1 MQRLVGIALVFGL
14 TACTVEKR
22 AQVEADLSKRLS
34 PGCYTVDLF
43 DPYRIEYPAAN
54 VPREVRKFLGVW
66 KNGAWNGRICHD
78 LYVTNAYADGTVDVI
93 DAYGPDRGTGAEA
106 TVFKRKGTVKDGVL
120 SFHSVGSAPVEYQLV
135 GEYLVGKRI
144 DAFGKYEITMSREV
158 GLAEVP
164 IPPKKPVRRS

>member
-1 MQRLVGIALVFGL
+1 MQRLSAIAFVFVL
-14 TACTVEKR
+14 TACTAEKR
-22 AQVEADLSKRLS
+22 AEVQVDLSKKLS

-43 DPYRIEYPAAN
+43 DPYRIDYPAAE
-54 VPREVRKFLGVW
+54 VPRDVRQFLGVW

-78 LYVTNAYADGTVDVI
+78 LYITRAYPDGTVDVI
-93 DAYGPDRGTGAEA
+93 DAYGPDRGNGSEA

-120 SFHSVGSAPVEYQLV
+120 SFQSVGSAPVNYRLV
-135 GEYLVGKRI
+135 GEFLVGSRI

-164 IPPKKPVRRS
+164 IPPVKPVRRS

>member
-54 VPREVRKFLGVW
+54 VPREVRKFLCVW
-66 KNGAWNGRICHD
+66 KNGA
-78 LYVTNAYADGTVDVI
+78 
-93 DAYGPDRGTGAEA
+93 
-106 TVFKRKGTVKDGVL
+106 
-120 SFHSVGSAPVEYQLV
+120 
-135 GEYLVGKRI
+135 
-144 DAFGKYEITMSREV
+144 
-158 GLAEVP
+158 
-164 IPPKKPVRRS
+164 